1 MNDYKTELD
10 DLVSETE
17 SNIYNVEKL
26 IYTSRYSFLPQDFKL
41 ISKQSLV
48 MLYSLWEGFVQES
61 FQIFLKE
68 VDANINSLYQL
79 NESFMLSQIEIIFK
93 QFQNYPSK
101 EVSKMKFHRRLNEF
115 ALEDNHQ
122 LSTIVNC
129 KNNVEIDVLNNLFN
143 TYGMEAIPYS
153 WGDYCYPN
161 NDLKTVLKDFLH
173 YRNNQAHGNRIT
185 ANVVIEHN
193 EFVIYKKLVIDLLFE
208 VSRKLEK
215 CLIEKT
221 YLKQETP

>member
-26 IYTSRYSFLPQDFKL
+26 IYTNRYNFLPQDFKL

-48 MLYSLWEGFVQES
+48 ILYSLWEGFVQES

-79 NESFMLSQIEIIFK
+79 NEGFMLSQIEIIFK

-115 ALEDNHQ
+115 ALESNHQ
-122 LSTIVNC
+122 LNTIVNC

-143 TYGMEAIPYS
+143 TYGMEPIPHN
-153 WGDYCYPN
+153 WEDYCHPN
-161 NDLKTVLKDFLH
+161 NNLKTVLKDFLH

-193 EFVIYKKLVIDLLFE
+193 EFIIYKKLVIDLLFE

>member
-17 SNIYNVEKL
+17 SNIYNVERL
-26 IYTSRYSFLPQDFKL
+26 IYTNRYNFLPQDFKL

-48 MLYSLWEGFVQES
+48 ILYSLWEGFVQES
-61 FQIFLKE
+61 FHIFLKE

-115 ALEDNHQ
+115 ALENNHQ

-143 TYGMEAIPYS
+143 TYGME
-153 WGDYCYPN
+153 
-161 NDLKTVLKDFLH
+161 L
-173 YRNNQAHGNRIT
+173 
-185 ANVVIEHN
+185 
-193 EFVIYKKLVIDLLFE
+193 
-208 VSRKLEK
+208 
-215 CLIEKT
+215 
-221 YLKQETP
+221 

>member
-26 IYTSRYSFLPQDFKL
+26 IYTNRYNFLPQDFKL

-48 MLYSLWEGFVQES
+48 ILYSLWEGFVQES

-68 VDANINSLYQL
+68 VDANVNSLYQL
-79 NESFMLSQIEIIFK
+79 NEIFMLSQIEVIFK

-101 EVSKMKFHRRLNEF
+101 EVSRMKFHRRLNEF
-115 ALEDNHQ
+115 ALENNHQ

-129 KNNVEIDVLNNLFN
+129 KNNVEIDVLNSLFN
-143 TYGMEAIPYS
+143 TYGMESIPHN

-161 NDLKTVLKDFLH
+161 NNLKTVLKDFLH

-193 EFVIYKKLVIDLLFE
+193 EFVTYKKLVIDLLFE